1 MENYIQELN
10 ADLAETERLMRSFLP
25 TTSGFEELL
34 SLYLLYRKH
43 NHTDAI
49 IEYAE
54 AVIKSGEGMDKLLAD
69 AKELERRVTGC
80 QRLYV
85 ENRETF
91 DSIDNDALFKAH
103 IRPYREAEQ
112 AEMEIATRLWRE
124 YSDLSNRLDYL
135 AIDSDEYKDMDEKC
149 DAVKAEYDL
158 HHAKVNGL
166 HEALDNET
174 RRCSA
179 ALTFTLEDLS
189 LVFHYM
195 QGISRSIIDTVTGQK
210 GGQAWKS

>member
-25 TTSGFEELL
+25 TPSGFEELL

-54 AVIKSGEGMDKLLAD
+54 SVIKSGEGMDRLLAD

-85 ENRETF
+85 ENREAF
-91 DSIDNDALFKAH
+91 DSIDNDTLFKAH

-112 AEMEIATRLWRE
+112 AEIEIATRSGGNTVILATGLTILPLTATSTKTWMKNAMPSRRNTT
-124 YSDLSNRLDYL
+124 STMPRSTDCMKLSTARQGV
-135 AIDSDEYKDMDEKC
+135 
-149 DAVKAEYDL
+149 AVPP
-158 HHAKVNGL
+158 
-166 HEALDNET
+166 
-174 RRCSA
+174 
-179 ALTFTLEDLS
+179 
-189 LVFHYM
+189 
-195 QGISRSIIDTVTGQK
+195 
-210 GGQAWKS
+210 